1 MSIAKNLLAGL
12 GGAIALTILHESL
25 KHIDPDM
32 PRIDLV
38 GEEALQKTLHGF
50 GTHISS
56 PSQLYN
62 ATLGADL
69 ISNSLY
75 YSAICSGK
83 QENVWTKAIV
93 SGLAAGIGAVTLPK
107 PMGLNDEPVAKS
119 TQTKI
124 LTVGYYVAG
133 ALVTAGIVSLLNKKA
148 A

>member
-12 GGAIALTILHESL
+12 GGAIALNILHESL
-25 KHIDPDM
+25 KRVNPDM
-32 PRIDLV
+32 PRIDLI
-38 GEEALQKTLHGF
+38 GEEALQKTMHGF

-56 PSQLYN
+56 PSNLYN
-62 ATLGADL
+62 ATFAADL

-83 QENVWTKAIV
+83 QENIWAKAIV
-93 SGLAAGIGAVTLPK
+93 SGLAAGIGAVVLPK
-107 PMGLNDEPVAKS
+107 PMGLNHEPVTKS
-119 TQTKI
+119 IKTKA

-133 ALVTAGIVSLLNKKA
+133 ALVTVGIISILNKKA